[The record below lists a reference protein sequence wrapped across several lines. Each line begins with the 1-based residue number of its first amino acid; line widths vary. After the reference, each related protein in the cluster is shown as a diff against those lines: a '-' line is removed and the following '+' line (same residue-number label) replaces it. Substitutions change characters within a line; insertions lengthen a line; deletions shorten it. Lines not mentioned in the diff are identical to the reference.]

1 MNSSILNQGRVANR
15 ISYKASIVSFLSFCY
30 VGMGAIWVEK
40 QGLEKETSGASTES
54 LWQYRRKGML
64 SEI

>member
-1 MNSSILNQGRVANR
+1 MNSSILNQGGVANR
-15 ISYKASIVSFLSFCY
+15 ISYNASTMSFLSLCY

-40 QGLEKETSGASTES
+40 HGLEKETSGASTES
-54 LWQYRRKGML
+54 LWQYRRRGML